1 MINTLPANVK
11 SLFPKE
17 NLEFAD
23 SITENE
29 SKILKEV
36 ISVCYLVI
44 HTYKRLTTMFYV
56 NSGHM
61 EAQIPQ
67 DWYSAPVQCINK
79 VFDKH
84 ACFEQVGEMI
94 DAVEKK
100 SPELGKRMRT
110 VLAGNCARLEG
121 LSPAA
126 VEYSKK
132 CVHFITH
139 VMCSLTL
146 GKQLTFD
153 KADELHKEFKE
164 LSAADQAALKKAN
177 PDVQF

>member
-23 SITENE
+23 SITESE

-36 ISVCYLVI
+36 NLVF
-44 HTYKRLTTMFYV
+44 TSF
-56 NSGHM
+56 
-61 EAQIPQ
+61 P
-67 DWYSAPVQCINK
+67 

-94 DAVEKK
+94 DAVEAK
-100 SPELGKRMRT
+100 SAELGKRMRA

-146 GKQLTFD
+146 GKQLTFE
-153 KADELHKEFKE
+153 KADELHKEFQK

>member
-23 SITENE
+23 SITESE
-29 SKILKEV
+29 SKILKE
-36 ISVCYLVI
+36 
-44 HTYKRLTTMFYV
+44 
-56 NSGHM
+56 
-61 EAQIPQ
+61 
-67 DWYSAPVQCINK
+67 

-94 DAVEKK
+94 DAVEAK
-100 SPELGKRMRT
+100 SADLGKRMRT

-146 GKQLTFD
+146 GKQLSFE
-153 KADELHKEFKE
+153 KADELHKEFQK